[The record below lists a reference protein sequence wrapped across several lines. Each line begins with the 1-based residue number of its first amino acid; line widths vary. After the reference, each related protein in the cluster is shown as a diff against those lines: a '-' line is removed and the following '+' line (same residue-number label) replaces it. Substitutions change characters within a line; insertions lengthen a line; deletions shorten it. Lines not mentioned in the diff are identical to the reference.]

1 MSVFQSI
8 SFQRNAGQYGIGT
21 CRGFSL
27 LELMIAIAIIGG
39 LAAIAIPNYLS
50 YRKKAK
56 ISHMVSTL
64 KNFEKGFINYAI
76 DVGDFPNDSD
86 IVLPDMPTMGRYI
99 NPLEWREP
107 TPLGGTYNWE
117 GPDNHPYAGI
127 SVFEA
132 TAPQEDFR
140 LLDRMFDDGDLNTGK
155 FRLTSNGRYTY
166 IIDE

>member
-1 MSVFQSI
+1 MSVFQNI
-8 SFQRNAGQYGIGT
+8 NFQRNAGQSRIGN
-21 CRGFSL
+21 CRGFTL

-39 LAAIAIPNYLS
+39 LAAIAIPNYIRYL
-50 YRKKAK
+50 KKAR
-56 ISHMVSTL
+56 ISRMVSTL

-99 NPLEWREP
+99 NPLEWEKP
-107 TPLGGTYNWE
+107 TPLGGRYNWE

-127 SVFEA
+127 SVIEA

-140 LLDRMFDDGDLNTGK
+140 LLDSMFDDGDLSTGK
-155 FRLTSNGRYTY
+155 FRLTPDSRYTY